1 MKSSVETISPT
12 RVKLTVEVPFAE
24 MSDNVE
30 AAYRT
35 IAEQVTIP
43 GFRKGK
49 VPSRIID
56 QRVGRGSVLQEA
68 INDVIPEAFESAVKE
83 NGVKIAGRPE
93 IEVTKIE
100 DGDLI
105 EFTAEVDVRP
115 DFELPDFSEIS
126 VEVADVAAGDEGI
139 DEELASLRRRFA
151 TLVPVERAAAEG
163 DLLLIDLSG
172 TDAEGNEIEDL
183 SAASMSVELGD
194 DDILP
199 GFTDAVMGA
208 TAGETRTFE
217 FVPSA
222 GEYQDKPLTVSVVVS
237 SVRERELP
245 EADDAFAML
254 ASEFDT
260 IEELR
265 ADLGE
270 RMGRVK
276 RMEQAMEARG
286 RTHDALLELIDIP
299 VPQGIVDAEVEEH
312 FTDGHGDD
320 DHREEFI
327 SQTKDRIKSQFI
339 LDRIAEDEQIAVGE
353 SELSAWV
360 IQQAP
365 RYGMSPDALLS
376 ALIQGNQLPIAM
388 ADIRR
393 GKALALVASKVT
405 VKDASG
411 NIVDLEA
418 LDAELR
424 AAEAGGLA
432 ADMADDM
439 VEEAVED

>member
-1 MKSSVETISPT
+1 MKSSVETLSPT

-56 QRVGRGSVLQEA
+56 QRVGRGAVLQEA
-68 INDVIPEAFESAVKE
+68 INEIIPEAFESAVKE
-83 NGVKIAGRPE
+83 NGIKIAGRPE
-93 IEVTKIE
+93 IEVTQIE
-100 DGDLI
+100 DGDLV

-115 DFELPDFSEIS
+115 EFDLPDWSEIS
-126 VEVADVAAGDEGI
+126 VEVDDIAAGDEGI
-139 DEELASLRRRFA
+139 DEELVSLRRRFA

-172 TDAEGNEIEDL
+172 ADAEGNEVEDL
-183 SAASMSVELGD
+183 SAASMSVELGE

-199 GFTDAVMGA
+199 GFTEAVAGA

-222 GEYQDKPLTVSVVVS
+222 GEYEGKPLTVTIVVS

-245 EADDAFAML
+245 EADDAFAIL

-286 RTHDALLELIDIP
+286 RAHDALLELVEIP

-312 FTDGHGDD
+312 FTDGHGDEA
-320 DHREEFI
+320 HREEFI
-327 SQTKDRIKSQFI
+327 NQTIERIKSQFI

-393 GKALALVASKVT
+393 GKALALVASKVKVT
-405 VKDASG
+405 DASG

-424 AAEAGGLA
+424 AAEAGAMGEQ
-432 ADMADDM
+432 M
-439 VEEAVED
+439 VEAPDELE